1 MVLFVAMHRVRIRIV
16 GRVSNTVEHKLSQ
29 SSIGLTKSFVDR
41 KTSPNCVYLVQLRA
55 TGLLL
60 RN

>member
-1 MVLFVAMHRVRIRIV
+1 MHRVRIRIV
-16 GRVSNTVEHKLSQ
+16 GRVSSTVEHKLPQ

-55 TGLLL
+55 AGLLL